1 MAIIKVINIPL
12 PLCAII
18 LHNNIMTRGHVIV
31 LFRMASA
38 LLIIMTL
45 GFFMIHSW
53 DDKKPKII
61 KDISPCADNNTKI
74 IRDQYLL
81 LMEEGQEKYLDQVL
95 AEFDLYLMAKDFLPY
110 KNKIQQKKVLAIDNT
125 ILRKFIK
132 IMHKKTLSSSKDWWQ
147 INPYD
152 FFIHL
157 KTNTVYN
164 YVILENEL
172 IIACT
177 ARSQDNFYKN
187 KFSKH
192 YFISGLKNNI
202 YYGGQIMTY
211 MKDEKIIVLLN
222 NASGTYKPHDQDLPQ
237 VINLLKYNFG
247 DHDYLIFKAKS
258 FNKPIYQEDVN

>member
-1 MAIIKVINIPL
+1 MILRLIIIF
-12 PLCAII
+12 
-18 LHNNIMTRGHVIV
+18 IV
-31 LFRMASA
+31 SISIKLSA
-38 LLIIMTL
+38 LNY
-45 GFFMIHSW
+45 
-53 DDKKPKII
+53 
-61 KDISPCADNNTKI
+61 DNLYYHIERYSSAT
-74 IRDQYLL
+74 
-81 LMEEGQEKYLDQVL
+81 QVL
-95 AEFDLYLMAKDFLPY
+95 INDNEDIYHIYLKQVKDFLPH

-132 IMHKKTLSSSKDWWQ
+132 TMHKKTLSSSKEWWQ
-147 INPYD
+147 INPYN

-164 YVILENEL
+164 YVILKDEL

-177 ARSQDNFYKN
+177 ARSHDNFYKN

-192 YFISGLKNNI
+192 YFISGLKNSI

-258 FNKPIYQEDVN
+258 FNKPIYQKDNLSDTSSSLS